1 MSLSDRTTSQASQSH
16 CQVRQTIVPGGHGA
30 ESQHSWAI
38 VAAKSAGPTATT
50 SQRRCPDTMPLDLG
64 LLRLAWYLVIRGSRL
79 PAGARVPEFPG
90 RERRDPVRFVRY

>member
-1 MSLSDRTTSQASQSH
+1 
-16 CQVRQTIVPGGHGA
+16 
-30 ESQHSWAI
+30 
-38 VAAKSAGPTATT
+38 
-50 SQRRCPDTMPLDLG
+50 MPLDLG